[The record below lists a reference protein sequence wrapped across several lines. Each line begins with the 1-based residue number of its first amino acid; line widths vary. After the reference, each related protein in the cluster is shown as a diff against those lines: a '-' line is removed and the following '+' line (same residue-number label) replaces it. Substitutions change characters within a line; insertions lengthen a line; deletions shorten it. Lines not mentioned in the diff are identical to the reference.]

1 MKMVKQLLRQAT
13 NMDGVQRM
21 SLLNRKL
28 KFLAAFVFAL
38 ALCVSASEAFANTVV
53 PVGRSILVSV
63 PEDMGEV
70 IVADPKVADVYVHG
84 KNKISIIGKSLG
96 RTVVRAFDENSE
108 LVKEL
113 DITVGYDLPAIRK
126 ALKEFLPYETIG
138 VEMVNTNIALTG
150 DVSSSSAVNKALKIV
165 DEFVSPSIASNTSKD
180 AAIYTPKV
188 LNLMQVSTGQ
198 QVMLRVRVGEIRR
211 TALKNLGMNLQVVK
225 DGANTIFN
233 LGTGSGVDAL
243 IGTGGGAI
251 GPFPTSSDSQGVSTF
266 AQNVGSAQVS
276 AMLEALEQNGL
287 FKLLAEPNLISLSG
301 EQSKFLAGGEIPIPV
316 ASGLDTVTIEYKE
329 FGVSVN
335 FTPYVLSENRIRISV
350 APEVSELDFTNGVNL
365 QGSTSIIPAINTRR
379 AQTTVELAPGESFMI
394 AGLISDKMSNT
405 IDQVPGVGEIPILS
419 ALFRSTAFQRE
430 ESELVLAVTPYLVD
444 PLASSDIKLPTDNLR
459 PASTMESFFYGALG
473 SLSGNASKI
482 GQTPQ
487 VEGPIGFMVD

>member
-1 MKMVKQLLRQAT
+1 
-13 NMDGVQRM
+13 MDGVRRM
-21 SLLNRKL
+21 FILNRKIT
-28 KFLAAFVFAL
+28 FLAVLCFAV
-38 ALCVSASEAFANTVV
+38 AAFASAAPAVASTVI
-53 PVGRSILVSV
+53 PVGRSILVNV
-63 PEDMGEV
+63 DEAMGEV
-70 IVADPKVADVYVHG
+70 IVADPTIADVYVHG
-84 KNKISIIGKSLG
+84 KNKISIIGKKLG
-96 RTVVRAFDENSE
+96 RTSVRAFDENSE

-126 ALKEFLPYETIG
+126 SLKEFLPYETIG

-150 DVSSSSAVNKALKIV
+150 DVSSSAGINKALKIV
-165 DEFVSPSIASNTSKD
+165 DEFVNPGVDKSAST
-180 AAIYTPKV
+180 YTPKI

-198 QVMLRVRVGEIRR
+198 QVMLRVRVGEVRR
-211 TALKNLGMNLQVVK
+211 TALKQLGMDFQAVKIGDSNL
-225 DGANTIFN
+225 FN
-233 LGTGSGVDAL
+233 LAGGGGVKGLVDAGGTALGLNPISTDSSAGL
-243 IGTGGGAI
+243 IG
-251 GPFPTSSDSQGVSTF
+251 FRHNS
-266 AQNVGSAQVS
+266 GSMQVS
-276 AMLEALEQNGL
+276 AALEALERNGL

-350 APEVSELDFTNGVNL
+350 APEVSELDFANGVVL
-365 QGSTSIIPAINTRR
+365 QGSTSRIPAINTRR

-405 IDQVPGVGEIPILS
+405 ISQVPGVSEIPILS
-419 ALFRSTAFQRE
+419 ALFRSTDFQRE